1 VTRSYRLDAPAHA
14 IAAALGADAGG
25 DVWQGGDVAFGTYAP
40 VVIRVPD
47 RGRMMVPRLWGVPP
61 PPGREHPLAS
71 LRNLESP
78 FWIGTL
84 RHTQFRCLIPVTAYR
99 GATASP
105 DAKGWYSVPSAPIF
119 ALAGIWRD
127 SEIPSFAIVSTEP
140 NALAEANRAKVM
152 PLILHPQ
159 DYGLWLTGDWKQAQR
174 LVSSFPS
181 QLMRME

>member
-61 PPGREHPLAS
+61 PPGREHPLPPCAIWKAPS
-71 LRNLESP
+71 
-78 FWIGTL
+78 G
-84 RHTQFRCLIPVTAYR
+84 
-99 GATASP
+99 
-105 DAKGWYSVPSAPIF
+105 SAPCGIRSS
-119 ALAGIWRD
+119 AASSPSPPIVERRRALTPRAGTPCLPRRSSLAGIWRD

-140 NALAEANRAKVM
+140 NALAEANRATVM

-159 DYGLWLTGDWKQAQR
+159 DYGLWLAGDWKQAQR